1 VLASKLPTESPP
13 TLGAH
18 RNRLQSTGAAWP
30 GTAFQTHSSLRSDG
44 MRLPE
49 FHASFTHVERERSAL
64 SIEAR
69 ICQEIEF
76 TLQSI
81 DPQQTQ
87 VRPDGGGHI
96 AVFDRIDGVARES
109 ELCRHIFLTQSA
121 ALARLPKPGTE
132 CFELRGHS
140 LRDKIK

>member
-1 VLASKLPTESPP
+1 
-13 TLGAH
+13 
-18 RNRLQSTGAAWP
+18 
-30 GTAFQTHSSLRSDG
+30 

-87 VRPDGGGHI
+87 VRPDGGGHT
-96 AVFDRIDGVARES
+96 AAFDRIDGVSREP
-109 ELCRHIFLTQSA
+109 ELCGHIFLPQSA
-121 ALARLPKPGTE
+121 TLARCPKPSAE
-132 CFELRGHS
+132 CLELRGHS
-140 LRDKIK
+140 LRNKIK